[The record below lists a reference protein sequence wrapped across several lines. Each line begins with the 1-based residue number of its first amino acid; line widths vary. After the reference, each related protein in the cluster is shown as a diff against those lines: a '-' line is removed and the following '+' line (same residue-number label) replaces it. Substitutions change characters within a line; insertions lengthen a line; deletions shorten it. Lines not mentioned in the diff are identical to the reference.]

1 MSVVRRKK
9 ASVSKRKTAPPAKKK
24 RYKVISLRPV
34 SRHFTKGYVKAGTPT
49 FFNAPAGK
57 VQKPVVKKKI
67 YNALNLEMKEKERL
81 YIKFSRKG
89 KKK

>member
-1 MSVVRRKK
+1 MSVRKK
-9 ASVSKRKTAPPAKKK
+9 ASGKRIGKPAKKK
-24 RYKVISLRPV
+24 RYKVISPRPV

-49 FFNAPAGK
+49 FFNTPTGK
-57 VQKPVVKKKI
+57 VQKPVVKKTE
-67 YNALNLEMKEKERL
+67 ADSERL